1 MIYICFGLKITF
13 ASCFRISKA
22 HGWGTHSWNVTTSS
36 SYTTLFW
43 EWPTLVHYLHFT
55 KLACPPNSL
64 EGRQW
69 DTSSPADSIVYGKWS
84 MVFFKGVRWLLK
96 HYTVKDPQPCSC
108 CWHGKVEEIWS
119 RFPPYSLLNPL
130 HHPSGPSWYHQIILL
145 PTCKWFD
152 AQDLIPLLVLSF
164 WSFDAHV
171 WDVLKSG
178 NTWYPWVWVEL
189 SHQVWVML

>member
-1 MIYICFGLKITF
+1 MNEIFLETHKSNAHTQNDEQISYPFCWTWSLGLGQDGLRWQRTTEQIIRKKLKTGKQGIIAQNELWERRHLPNPKLASCRCKEPIAPNYPMIYICFGFTITF

-36 SYTTLFW
+36 SYTPLFW

-64 EGRQW
+64 ESRQW

-96 HYTVKDPQPCSC
+96 HYTVKDPQP
-108 CWHGKVEEIWS
+108 
-119 RFPPYSLLNPL
+119 
-130 HHPSGPSWYHQIILL
+130 
-145 PTCKWFD
+145 
-152 AQDLIPLLVLSF
+152 
-164 WSFDAHV
+164 
-171 WDVLKSG
+171 
-178 NTWYPWVWVEL
+178 
-189 SHQVWVML
+189 

>member
-1 MIYICFGLKITF
+1 MIYICFGLMITF
-13 ASCFRISKA
+13 ASCFWISEA

-36 SYTTLFW
+36 SYTPLFW

-64 EGRQW
+64 EGQQW

-84 MVFFKGVRWLLK
+84 MVFFKVSDGSWNATRLK
-96 HYTVKDPQPCSC
+96 NHSHSC

-119 RFPPYSLLNPL
+119 RFPPYSLLNLL
-130 HHPSGPSWYHQIILL
+130 HDPSGPRQYHQIILL

-152 AQDLIPLLVLSF
+152 AQDLNL
-164 WSFDAHV
+164 H
-171 WDVLKSG
+171 
-178 NTWYPWVWVEL
+178 
-189 SHQVWVML
+189 